1 MLVFGFNDWTFWQ
14 DYAPP
19 AYLGPQKVTFDG
31 LNRLILI
38 NEGETDINFRVDVYS
53 AWKEWVKHPLQDNA
67 KYAEACTAVG
77 GDPLPGSRVL
87 GTTYFLENGWKMRT
101 WEGSHELTVVGNV
114 FTRDGTNLFVETIGI
129 HRITINLQTSTLV
142 EVPLV
147 ALSDADISAIASNT
161 TSAVW
166 STTVSGSD
174 TAINIIQDVAPRVWT
189 QEYANSAPATA
200 GNKLG
205 RNLTKGQALA
215 LL

>member
-1 MLVFGFNDWTFWQ
+1 MLVFGFNDWTFWE

-19 AYLGPQKVTFDG
+19 AYLGSQKVTFDG
-31 LNRLILI
+31 LNKLILI

-67 KYAEACTAVG
+67 KYAEACSAVG
-77 GDPLPGSRVL
+77 GDPLPGGRVL

-142 EVPLV
+142 EVPLI

-161 TSAVW
+161 SSAVW
-166 STTVSGSD
+166 TTTVSGSNN
-174 TAINIIQDVAPRVWT
+174 AIQVIEGVAGDVWKET
-189 QEYANSAPATA
+189 NYNSVDSST
-200 GNKLG
+200 GKKLSKG
-205 RNLTKGQALA
+205 LTKGQALA